1 MSVDPKII
9 DLINAGID
17 GEISKEDRARLDQHL
32 ARDPD
37 ALALQADLSS
47 LCNELDAMESIA
59 PPVHLKHVILN
70 TIPRSST
77 AQKDAGGGAWSAAM
91 STLFGGSVVRY
102 AMSFA
107 VGAIFTLAFISS
119 EQISR
124 QALDNVSGLV
134 GTISQP
140 GQREF
145 SGEQTS
151 EDRIQLSLDEIA
163 GSVQLNRSGSIM
175 ILDFDLASPG
185 PIEIVVS
192 FADRDIWFNGFA
204 QLESSGTKIAAA
216 EGSVT
221 VRMEGQRRYA
231 VYLNNSSLSA
241 ATLSLRFYADG
252 ALIHEDELNYGD
264 SGQP

>member
-17 GEISKEDRARLDQHL
+17 GELANEDRTRLDQHL

-70 TIPRSST
+70 TIPRSKA
-77 AQKDAGGGAWSAAM
+77 AQTDSGGGGWRAVM
-91 STLFGGSVVRY
+91 STMFGGSVMRY

-119 EQISR
+119 EQLSR

-134 GTISQP
+134 GTIGQP
-140 GQREF
+140 GQWE
-145 SGEQTS
+145 SPGEQTS

-185 PIEIVVS
+185 PIEIVMS
-192 FADRDIWFNGFA
+192 FANRDIWFNGFA

-231 VYLNNSSLSA
+231 VYLNNGSLSA